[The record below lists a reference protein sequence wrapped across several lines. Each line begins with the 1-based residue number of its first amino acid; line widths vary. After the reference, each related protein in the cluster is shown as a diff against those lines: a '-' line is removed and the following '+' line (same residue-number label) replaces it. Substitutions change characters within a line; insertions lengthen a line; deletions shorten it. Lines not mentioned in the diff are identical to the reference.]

1 MHSWWLAREGIEEA
15 RSSAELHPKLLR
27 SADGAMPR
35 DLLLAPICQ
44 AAAMSA
50 REYRGV
56 AQV

>member
-1 MHSWWLAREGIEEA
+1 MHSWWLAREGIEVA

-27 SADGAMPR
+27 SADGAMAR
-35 DLLLAPICQ
+35 DLLLASVSQ

-50 REYRGV
+50 SEYRGV